1 MQLDEVP
8 AAPLI
13 TMPPRQAK
21 VGTIHEWILDILDN
35 RLGLSLMSSM
45 VLTSAIALLAPA
57 LLHWTDLDWMT
68 SQPATMKPDYS
79 SWRAGGDAKE
89 GI

>member
-1 MQLDEVP
+1 MNGFLTF
-8 AAPLI
+8 LI
-13 TMPPRQAK
+13 TA
-21 VGTIHEWILDILDN
+21 LAYL
-35 RLGLSLMSSM
+35 LMSSM
-45 VLTSAIALLAPA
+45 VLTSAIVLLAPA